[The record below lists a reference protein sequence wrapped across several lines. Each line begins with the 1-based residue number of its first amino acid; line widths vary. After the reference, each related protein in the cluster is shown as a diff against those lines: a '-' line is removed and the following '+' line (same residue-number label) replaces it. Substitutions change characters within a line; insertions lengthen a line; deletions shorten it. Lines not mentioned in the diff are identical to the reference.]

1 MNVLINV
8 VDIMLHI
15 SYTTLIL
22 KSKNNAVIL
31 YAPSQTVK
39 TEYENT
45 KASNKREK

>member
-8 VDIMLHI
+8 RYYITHLPHDFNL
-15 SYTTLIL
+15 T
-22 KSKNNAVIL
+22 KNNAVIL
-31 YAPSQTVK
+31 YAAFETVK